1 MRPKTLIYLLALAL
15 CYVIVMC
22 LASCS
27 PKSYSGITYDCNGD
41 TVSCMGGRFKIL
53 DGSKAC
59 GKMVT
64 FKPTVNRSKINSIKL
79 KK

>member
-1 MRPKTLIYLLALAL
+1 MRPKTLIYLLALAT
-15 CYVIVMC
+15 IVMMC

-53 DGSKAC
+53 DGSKPC
-59 GKMVT
+59 GKMAT
-64 FKPTVNRSKINSIKL
+64 FRASVNRKKINAKRIN
-79 KK
+79 

>member
-1 MRPKTLIYLLALAL
+1 MTPRQIITLLFI
-15 CYVIVMC
+15 VTIVMII

-41 TVSCMGGRFKIL
+41 TVSCMVARFKIL
-53 DGSKAC
+53 DGSKPC

-64 FKPTVNRSKINSIKL
+64 FKATVNRKKINAKRIN
-79 KK
+79 

>member
-1 MRPKTLIYLLALAL
+1 MTPKIIITLLAIAL
-15 CYVIVMC
+15 VVMMC

-41 TVSCMGGRFKIL
+41 TVSCQGARFKIL
-53 DGSKAC
+53 NGSKPC

-64 FKPTVNRSKINSIKL
+64 FKATVNRKKINAKRIN
-79 KK
+79 

>member
-1 MRPKTLIYLLALAL
+1 MRPKTLIYILALAT
-15 CYVIVMC
+15 IVMII

-53 DGSKAC
+53 DGSKPC
-59 GKMVT
+59 GKMAT
-64 FKPTVNRSKINSIKL
+64 FRASVNRKKINAKRIN
-79 KK
+79 

>member
-1 MRPKTLIYLLALAL
+1 MRPKTLIYILALAT
-15 CYVIVMC
+15 IVMII

-41 TVSCMGGRFKIL
+41 TVSCMVARFKIL
-53 DGSKAC
+53 DGSKPC

-64 FKPTVNRSKINSIKL
+64 FKATVNRKKINAKRIH
-79 KK
+79 

>member
-1 MRPKTLIYLLALAL
+1 MTPRQIITLLFI
-15 CYVIVMC
+15 VTIVMII

-41 TVSCMGGRFKIL
+41 TVSCQGARFKIL
-53 DGSKAC
+53 DGSKPC

-64 FKPTVNRSKINSIKL
+64 FKATVNRKKINAKRIN
-79 KK
+79 

>member
-1 MRPKTLIYLLALAL
+1 MRPKTLIYILALAT
-15 CYVIVMC
+15 IVMII

-41 TVSCMGGRFKIL
+41 TVSCQGARFKIL
-53 DGSKAC
+53 NGSKPC

-64 FKPTVNRSKINSIKL
+64 FKATLNRKKINAKRIH
-79 KK
+79 

>member
-1 MRPKTLIYLLALAL
+1 MTPKIIITLLAIAL
-15 CYVIVMC
+15 VVMMC

-53 DGSKAC
+53 DGSKPC
-59 GKMVT
+59 GKVAT
-64 FKPTVNRSKINSIKL
+64 FRSTKNKTKVNCKRL
-79 KK
+79 K

>member
-1 MRPKTLIYLLALAL
+1 MTPKIIITLLAIA
-15 CYVIVMC
+15 IVVMMC

-53 DGSKAC
+53 DGSKPF
-59 GKMVT
+59 GKVAT
-64 FKPTVNRSKINSIKL
+64 FRSTKNKTKVNCKRL
-79 KK
+79 K

>member
-1 MRPKTLIYLLALAL
+1 MRPKTLIYILALAT
-15 CYVIVMC
+15 IVMMI

-53 DGSKAC
+53 DGSKPC
-59 GKMVT
+59 GKMAT
-64 FKPTVNRSKINSIKL
+64 FRTTKNKSKVNCKKL
-79 KK
+79 K